1 MAKRVISNLDLKIKL
16 TKEYLENGGIEKIPS
31 VRLLEDLVLVKK
43 GPDGKVDPETVST
56 TVNAFM
62 LALLGSHSIPPPYSS
77 EFASEYRSTLQKWN
91 SFAQENID
99 TEEQFDKIY
108 DEYKGKTNTLFRG
121 QREAKWR
128 LYNKL
133 QRHWISDDFFNEGT
147 NFEDFVSKLVD
158 IGKNDYA
165 DNIIE
170 LLQSNHVDT
179 LNPISV
185 LSFLQHHNCPT
196 PLLDWTY
203 SFQNAVY
210 FALDG
215 LQANEGTIEI
225 EDYCSVYFIEEE
237 YFQEGNL
244 RNMIED
250 VIESMQEEELK
261 RMINLVANGDEKK
274 RAAMEIHFAG
284 RKPLDINRVN
294 GSGLITKITMI
305 DNLINFPMAY
315 FSDRNIDAGI
325 QFSLNNSHNIKN
337 QQGVFLWNAHPTKP
351 IELIGDEMYKET
363 KSEEEAREYSFCS
376 CFNIHKSLEDHI
388 RKRLEADGITKEF
401 IYPTTDINTWEVF
414 EKTKKK

>member
-31 VRLLEDLVLVKK
+31 VRLLEDLILVKK
-43 GPDGKVDPETVST
+43 GPDGKVNPDTVST
-56 TVNAFM
+56 RVNAFM
-62 LALLGSHSIPPPYSS
+62 LALLGSHSIPPFYTP
-77 EFASEYRSTLQKWN
+77 EHQSEYKSTLQKRN

-99 TEEQFDKIY
+99 TIEQFDKIY
-108 DEYKGKTNTLFRG
+108 DEYKAKTNTLFRG

-133 QRHWISDDFFNEGT
+133 QRHWISDEYFNEESD
-147 NFEDFVSKLVD
+147 FESFVSKLVA

-165 DNIIE
+165 DNIVEI
-170 LLQSNHVDT
+170 LKTNHVDT

-215 LQANEGTIEI
+215 LQPNSGTIEI

-244 RNMIED
+244 RNMIVD
-250 VIESMQEEELK
+250 VIESMQEPEMNRLLD
-261 RMINLVANGDEKK
+261 IFSFGDKE
-274 RAAMEIHFAG
+274 RRVAMEKHFAG
-284 RKPLDINRVN
+284 RKPLDIKRVN
-294 GSGLITKITMI
+294 GSGLVSHMTKIE
-305 DNLINFPMAY
+305 NLMTFPMAY
-315 FSDRNIDAGI
+315 FSDRDKDTGI
-325 QFSLNNSHNIKN
+325 QFSLNNSHNILN

-351 IELIGDEMYKET
+351 VELIGDEMYKET
-363 KSEEEAREYSFCS
+363 KSEEEAKQYSFCS
-376 CFNIHKSLEDHI
+376 CFNIHKSLEGHI

-401 IYPTTDINTWEVF
+401 IYPTPDINTWEVF
-414 EKTKKK
+414 EKTKKN

>member
-31 VRLLEDLVLVKK
+31 VRLLEDLILVKK
-43 GPDGKVDPETVST
+43 GPDGKVAPETVST

-77 EFASEYRSTLQKWN
+77 EFASEYKSTLQKWN

-108 DEYKGKTNTLFRG
+108 DEYKAKTDTLFRG

-133 QRHWISDDFFNEGT
+133 QRHWISDEYFNEET
-147 NFEDFVSKLVD
+147 DFESFVSKLVD

-165 DNIIE
+165 DNIVEI
-170 LLQSNHVDT
+170 LKTNHVDT

-215 LQANEGTIEI
+215 LQPNSGTIEI

-250 VIESMQEEELK
+250 VIESMQEAELK
-261 RMINLVANGDEKK
+261 RTIKIVANGDEKE
-274 RAAMEIHFAG
+274 RAAMEKHFAG

-294 GSGLITKITMI
+294 GSGLITYITMI
-305 DNLINFPMAY
+305 DKLVNFPMVY
-315 FSDRNIDAGI
+315 FSDRNVDTGI
-325 QFSLNNSHNIKN
+325 QFSLNNSHNINN

-376 CFNIHKSLEDHI
+376 CFNIHKSLEAHI
-388 RKRLEADGITKEF
+388 RKRLDADGITKEF
-401 IYPTTDINTWEVF
+401 IYPTPDINTWEVF
-414 EKTKKK
+414 EKTKTT